1 MIGVVNKNRLDRT
14 QKADYEI
21 ADTNSLFATGVNM
34 IPAPTS
40 VQGPRLLY
48 GNKFFEQALPLEN
61 REAPLVRNMRNDTG
75 RSWDWEIGDQLGA
88 IRSQDD
94 EVGAVVEKVEPSRI
108 LLRMPDGTKRERE
121 LYDSFPGNRKSV
133 TGDTEVFIRRK
144 GNALKLRISEYT
156 EMEGDEVSSYDPAT
170 KKSSWQRITGFIRH
184 RNDKKLFRVTFT
196 SGRSVG
202 VTEDHSLLTLGD
214 NGELIP
220 IYPGECVAKVTKC
233 PVVFADPG
241 NADEWTEEQ
250 GILDGLFLA
259 EGCYG
264 GKYKTREGAKK
275 RSGFGGPGGLVIAV
289 EPAARKAYVDAL
301 ILRVTGRT
309 THKNRKNVTWCDK
322 QLRARW
328 CADFGEYAH
337 GKFISREVF
346 SRGRAYLSGLVA
358 GYFGGDGSVWKDS
371 NGAIQLHAVTVSETL
386 RDDLVAVLNTLGVM
400 CTLTG
405 HPRTRINKAWRDG
418 FGVRPVTSDLAK
430 LDRWFCYE
438 DKEEVLRAMIPDVH
452 CSSRFDYLPVSVKL
466 KALIYETYPR
476 LPTKARRNGFPGSFP
491 KPIYKAVSRGWI
503 DKKLLAPCGGA
514 LEAWATSDI
523 RWDTVKKV
531 EPIPYEEEV
540 YDFSVAASEAF
551 ALASGLLVHNTL
563 MTSYANVKPGDT
575 ITKGQTLASSNF
587 TDTEGR
593 MALGLNA
600 RVAVVPY
607 KGYSMDDAI
616 VISQSL
622 ANRLSSMHAETVD
635 REHDEDLT
643 LGKSHFISLFPD
655 AYKQDQLDHLDD
667 DGLPVKGQIIQ
678 PGDPLVLQTRP
689 RQFNS
694 NSGDVA
700 RLSRNKRFVRK
711 DASLKWEGDHPAE
724 ILDVAKTKDGGNRI
738 LLSYKAPVASGDK
751 LVYRPGAKSTVSL
764 ILPDEKMPRTEDG
777 RPVEMLMNQ
786 LSLPSREN
794 FETYLE
800 LMLGKIARKTG
811 KPYVLPQ
818 FLPPGQKWNEFAK
831 AELEKHGLKDAERL
845 YDPEED
851 IFLDNEV
858 AVGDAFVMK
867 LHHQAAN
874 KMTARGQKG
883 YTLDQQP
890 MKGQGQSAQRVSG
903 LEMTAL
909 HSSGARGTQQEAILL
924 KGEKRDDYWRAL
936 RANRQPAKLDK
947 PFVWDKFLALLQGS
961 GIDPEDRG
969 KGTLRLS
976 PMTRKKLDSL
986 DPLEIQNDGIV
997 DLNTWEPKK
1006 GGLFDPQ
1013 LTMEGRWGFIK
1024 LKEPVVNPAYED
1036 TVRTLLGLTKDEYEK
1051 LLDPYEP

>member
-1 MIGVVNKNRLDRT
+1 MIGVVNKNRMDRA

-61 REAPLVRNMRNDTG
+61 REAPLVRNMQNESG
-75 RSWDWEIGDQLGA
+75 RSWDWVIGDQLGA

-94 EVGAVVEKVEPSRI
+94 EEGAVVEKVEPSRI

-121 LYDSFPGNRKSV
+121 LYDSFPGNRK
-133 TGDTEVFIRRK
+133 
-144 GNALKLRISEYT
+144 
-156 EMEGDEVSSYDPAT
+156 
-170 KKSSWQRITGFIRH
+170 
-184 RNDKKLFRVTFT
+184 
-196 SGRSVG
+196 
-202 VTEDHSLLTLGD
+202 
-214 NGELIP
+214 
-220 IYPGECVAKVTKC
+220 
-233 PVVFADPG
+233 
-241 NADEWTEEQ
+241 
-250 GILDGLFLA
+250 
-259 EGCYG
+259 
-264 GKYKTREGAKK
+264 
-275 RSGFGGPGGLVIAV
+275 
-289 EPAARKAYVDAL
+289 
-301 ILRVTGRT
+301 
-309 THKNRKNVTWCDK
+309 
-322 QLRARW
+322 
-328 CADFGEYAH
+328 
-337 GKFISREVF
+337 
-346 SRGRAYLSGLVA
+346 
-358 GYFGGDGSVWKDS
+358 
-371 NGAIQLHAVTVSETL
+371 
-386 RDDLVAVLNTLGVM
+386 
-400 CTLTG
+400 
-405 HPRTRINKAWRDG
+405 
-418 FGVRPVTSDLAK
+418 
-430 LDRWFCYE
+430 
-438 DKEEVLRAMIPDVH
+438 
-452 CSSRFDYLPVSVKL
+452 
-466 KALIYETYPR
+466 
-476 LPTKARRNGFPGSFP
+476 
-491 KPIYKAVSRGWI
+491 
-503 DKKLLAPCGGA
+503 
-514 LEAWATSDI
+514 
-523 RWDTVKKV
+523 
-531 EPIPYEEEV
+531 
-540 YDFSVAASEAF
+540 
-551 ALASGLLVHNTL
+551 TL
-563 MTSYANVKPGDT
+563 MTSYANVKPGDMV
-575 ITKGQTLASSNF
+575 TKGQTLASSNF
-587 TDTEGR
+587 TDPEGR

-635 REHDEDLT
+635 RDHDEDLT

-724 ILDVAKTKDGGNRI
+724 ILGVSKTKDGGNRI

-890 MKGQGQSAQRVSG
+890 MRGQGQSAQRVSG

-909 HSSGARGTQQEAILL
+909 HSSGARGIQQEAILL
-924 KGEKRDDYWRAL
+924 KGEKRDDYWRSL

-961 GIDPEDRG
+961 GIDPADRG
-969 KGTLRLS
+969 KGVLRLS
-976 PMTRKKLDSL
+976 PMTSKKLAEL
-986 DPLEIQNDGIV
+986 DPLEIQNEGIV

-1013 LTMEGRWGFIK
+1013 LTLDGRWGYIK

-1036 TVRTLLGLTKDEYEK
+1036 TVRVLLGLTKDEYEK
-1051 LLDPYEP
+1051 LLDPP